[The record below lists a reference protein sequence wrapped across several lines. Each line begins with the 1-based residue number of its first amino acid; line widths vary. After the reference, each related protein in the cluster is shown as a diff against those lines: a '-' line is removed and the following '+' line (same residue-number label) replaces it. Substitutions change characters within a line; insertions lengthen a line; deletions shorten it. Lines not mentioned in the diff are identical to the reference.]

1 MNFKLQSDFGDLVT
15 TSRQVSMPKLSGP
28 DLAKLR
34 ADVLEVMRKENP
46 TLKFSRE
53 PIITFIFEL
62 EPE

>member
-34 ADVLEVMRKENP
+34 ADVLEVMRKP
-46 TLKFSRE
+46 DSQILARADHHLHLRTG
-53 PIITFIFEL
+53 T
-62 EPE
+62 